1 MARDFSRNGD
11 RTEIKPL
18 DLTPAQSL
26 AVAAL
31 AGGATKTAAAEAA
44 GVSRPTLYHWFDYET
59 AFIVELNRA
68 RAERSQAIRTELQ
81 NLATDAVRAL
91 RELLGVGTPPAV
103 RLRAALAVLAAAP
116 DYYSPTDAIDIEDA
130 IERRE
135 HEREQARRSR
145 KRERM
150 TDFERLVDDITANS

>member
-1 MARDFSRNGD
+1 MAVEFSGNGTKGE
-11 RTEIKPL
+11 RKHP
-18 DLTPAQSL
+18 DLTPAQNL

-59 AFIVELNRA
+59 AFIVEFNRV
-68 RAERSQAIRTELQ
+68 RSEQREAVRTELQ
-81 NLATDAVRAL
+81 NLATEAVRAL
-91 RELLGVGTPPAV
+91 RELLGVATPPAV
-103 RLRAALAVLAAAP
+103 RLRAALAVLAAGP
-116 DYYSPTDAIDIEDA
+116 DYYLPTDAIDVEDA

-145 KRERM
+145 RRERM